1 MKKKK
6 VKVPGIT
13 GRMIFHTKLRGY
25 LDATKGTVKF
35 TEEGWQG
42 YYLGVKTAALRAH
55 IHGVYADLE
64 DRMAPLYLEGAR
76 LLTEWGQMQVVS
88 SPRPENEKSPSSAAQ
103 VRRERRQAAAKG
115 TQQERLREIEK
126 RLSEIEEEI
135 IHGLSQ
141 AAGIQREAIAQ
152 TNRRVQAYLYGA
164 SRAVH
169 EVTAEEPAVGI
180 PEEFQEEA
188 EFQARHADHDAARRA
203 VLQIV
208 FEKRGN
214 AE

>member
-1 MKKKK
+1 MGKDARGFFAAARKC
-6 VKVPGIT
+6 
-13 GRMIFHTKLRGY
+13 TKSILCNASPKR
-25 LDATKGTVKF
+25 
-35 TEEGWQG
+35 
-42 YYLGVKTAALRAH
+42 KTASHSQRHAA
-55 IHGVYADLE
+55 GKAQG
-64 DRMAPLYLEGAR
+64 DR
-76 LLTEWGQMQVVS
+76 
-88 SPRPENEKSPSSAAQ
+88 
-103 VRRERRQAAAKG
+103 
-115 TQQERLREIEK
+115 K
-126 RLSEIEEEI
+126 RLSELEEEI
-135 IHGLSQ
+135 INGLSQ

-208 FEKRGN
+208 FEKGGTLN
-214 AE
+214 EDPEDF

>member
-1 MKKKK
+1 MKEKR
-6 VKVPGIT
+6 VRVAGIT

-25 LDATKGTVKF
+25 LDAKSGIVKF
-35 TEEGWQG
+35 TEKGWQG
-42 YYLGVKTAALRAH
+42 YYLGVKTAALRAYVH
-55 IHGVYADLE
+55 ELYVALE
-64 DRMAPLYLEGAR
+64 NQMAPLYLEGAR

-141 AAGIQREAIAQ
+141 AVGIQREAIAQ

-164 SRAVH
+164 SRAVR
-169 EVTAEEPAVGI
+169 EVTTEEPAVGI
-180 PEEFQEEA
+180 PEEFQEET
-188 EFQARHADHDAARRA
+188 EFQARHADHDAVRRA
-203 VLQIV
+203 VLQMV